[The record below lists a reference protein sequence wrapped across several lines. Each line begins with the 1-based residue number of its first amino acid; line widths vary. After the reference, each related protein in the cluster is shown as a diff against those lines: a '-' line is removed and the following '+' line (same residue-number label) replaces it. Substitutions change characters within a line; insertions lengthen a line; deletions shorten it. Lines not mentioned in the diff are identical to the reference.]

1 MKRRKALSLLLSL
14 TLLLS
19 LALPA
24 TTAYAEEGSSNKGME
39 ISKTATA
46 NKDGSYTITLEAY
59 ATGTKV
65 ISEVT
70 KDVPTDIILVL
81 DQSGSMAN
89 DIGTVSFEQYEDE
102 TDWRGRVSTYH
113 TRNQDYY
120 EYRHNGGS
128 SNLWHKLAD
137 DSYVSVSVAR
147 QEKVNYTT
155 ITNGKN
161 NSTQNGATNYYNNR
175 NNLYAL
181 VNGEYQKVDVGYS
194 VNVNRTYTYKL
205 PDGTQIASSRGNA
218 TSPTFSNID
227 GNVLYLAVA
236 DDTATTYTYTYT
248 DSNNN
253 VQTIGTSTGA
263 TTVFSPALYE
273 RVTSTSGG
281 GTRLDALKNAVN
293 NFANAVHTKS
303 LGKDGQAGGGDDIDH
318 RIALVG
324 FSSPDYNNTELLT
337 GSDINQGD
345 WKGTNI
351 STSDR
356 NGYYYFPTG
365 YEMNGPQYGSISDAQ
380 YKAAL
385 LPMNTDAGLS
395 GVASGVNALTAR
407 GGTRTDNGLA
417 MANKIFEQN
426 PIPNGEK
433 RNRVVIVF
441 TDGIPGLT
449 GYDSDVASS
458 AITQASTAKNTYGAT
473 VYTIGVFSGA
483 DANSAGSLN
492 TKSDADKG
500 NYFLQRVS
508 SNTQYPQRPSY
519 YLSASDSASL
529 NNIFQQI
536 SEQIDEGGSSSTL
549 TGDAVVRDIV
559 SPYFTLPSGAT
570 AANITLE
577 SYSYKGNS
585 LTAADAWEKNE
596 TALGAEASIDTVK
609 DETTGVEQNRVNVRG
624 FNFSENW
631 CGTESQTGTV
641 GDVTYRG
648 NKLVISFKVTPR
660 VGFLGGNNVP
670 TNGEDSG
677 VYENVDA
684 KTAVEE
690 FTVPKANVTI
700 KDVTTTAEDKNVY
713 LLRSVTK
720 EELQSGATVTVG
732 ADEEGKGGIKLDL
745 SKAGDTEQ
753 PYGLEKWQSEYVNI
767 KVTIKD
773 KDGTEITE
781 TDLQNLKEDSE
792 YSIEVKIAPKEEAEA
807 TSAGPEATAKTDKGK
822 ANINVF
828 KPQLTFKDGNAYYGE
843 TAWDDTQYG
852 TNCKTTEKWLHAAA
866 DETSTEDI
874 AVTMLGTRPELTIT
888 YTPDATK
895 LYEDAGTQK
904 FGKADVPVKAETK
917 IDAEDVTKYTTFVH
931 TPCPE
936 DSGYSW
942 TKPTTP
948 GDPAFLIHIKTCKL
962 TVTKAG
968 DSTLDNGSYVF
979 TVRKAGQPYS
989 EVSIQGNG
997 SQTLCE
1003 LPVGTYS
1010 IEEDTGWSWR
1020 YSEKPS
1026 YSENVD
1032 LSSAYP
1038 EGTITC
1044 TNTRV
1049 KDKWL
1054 DGYSAIV
1061 RNVFGIGS
1069 SSAADSDTQ

>member
-89 DIGTVSFEQYEDE
+89 PIGTVSFSEY
-102 TDWRGRVSTYH
+102 TGNNA
-113 TRNQDYY
+113 RNGNLYTH
-120 EYRHNGGS
+120 RHNGGDN
-128 SNLWHKLAD
+128 NLWHKLED
-137 DSYVSVSVAR
+137 GSYVSVSVTI
-147 QEKVNYTT
+147 QEQLGYTE
-155 ITNGKN
+155 ITNGRNESSNK
-161 NSTQNGATNYYNNR
+161 GKYTNLYNNR

-181 VNGEYQKVDVGYS
+181 VNGEYAKVS
-194 VNVNRTYTYKL
+194 VTRSGDRDNYRYTYTL
-205 PDGTQIASSRGNA
+205 PDGTVIA
-218 TSPTFSNID
+218 TSNDSRSTPTISGTDD
-227 GNVLYLAVA
+227 GKLYLAAV
-236 DDTATTYTYTYT
+236 DSTQTVYTYTYT
-248 DSNNN
+248 DSNG
-253 VQTIGTSTGA
+253 VEQTIGTSTGQN
-263 TTVFSPALYE
+263 TTFTTTLYS
-273 RVTSTSGG
+273 RTTSTTGG
-281 GTRLDALKNAVN
+281 GSRLAAIQTAVTNFTNAVT
-293 NFANAVHTKS
+293 AKAK
-303 LGKDGQAGGGDDIDH
+303 GADGVYGTTDDINH
-318 RIALVG
+318 RIAVVG
-324 FSSPDYNNTELLT
+324 FAHGPKAYDGGRYSDDIPAYTNTEVFV
-337 GSDINQGD
+337 GSSQ
-345 WKGTNI
+345 
-351 STSDR
+351 
-356 NGYYYFPTG
+356 Y
-365 YEMNGPQYGSISDAQ
+365 QYGTSASAQ
-380 YKAAL
+380 YGNAFQD
-385 LPMNTDAGLS
+385 MNTQAGYDN
-395 GVASGVNALTAR
+395 VIASKNALDDK
-407 GGTRTDNGLA
+407 GGTYTNLGLE
-417 MANKIFEQN
+417 MANGIFEAN
-426 PIPNGEK
+426 SIPAGTQ

-441 TDGIPGLT
+441 TDGIPGES
-449 GYDSDVASS
+449 GYNGTVAND
-458 AITQASTAKNTYGAT
+458 AISQASTAKNTYGAT

-483 DANSAGSLN
+483 DANSAGSLD

-529 NNIFQQI
+529 NNIFKQI

-577 SYSYKGNS
+577 SYSYKGKS

-631 CGTESQTGTV
+631 CGTESQTGTF

-670 TNGEDSG
+670 TNNGEGSG
-677 VYENVDA
+677 VYENADA
-684 KTAVEE
+684 KTPVEY

-700 KDVTTTAEDKNVY
+700 KDVTTTAKDKNVY
-713 LLRSVTK
+713 LLGGVTLEQLK
-720 EELQSGATVTVG
+720 SGATVTVG
-732 ADEEGKGGIKLDL
+732 ADAEGKGGIALDL
-745 SKAGDTEQ
+745 SKATDEDN
-753 PYGLEKWQSEYVNI
+753 PYGLEKWQSGYVDI
-767 KVTIKD
+767 TVTIKS
-773 KDGTEITE
+773 KDGKEIPAAG
-781 TDLQNLKEDSE
+781 LQNLKEDSE
-792 YSIEVKIAPKEEAEA
+792 YSIEVKIEPKEEAET
-807 TSAGPEATAKTDKGK
+807 TSAGPGATAKTGEDK

-843 TAWDDTQYG
+843 TVAIDFSGNKVGVEKWMHD
-852 TNCKTTEKWLHAAA
+852 TTEAVPA
-866 DETSTEDI
+866 DMIGTAPTLDI
-874 AVTMLGTRPELTIT
+874 SYA
-888 YTPDATK
+888 PDAGKIENSKYTK
-895 LYEDAGTQK
+895 Q
-904 FGKADVPVKAETK
+904 DVPVATTVK
-917 IDAEDVTKYTTFVH
+917 IDAVDVTADTTFVH
-931 TPCPE
+931 TPCQE
-936 DSGYSW
+936 GFGCTWTDS
-942 TKPTTP
+942 TPP
-948 GDPAFLIHIKTCKL
+948 GDPAFLIHIKTCTL

-968 DSTLDNGSYVF
+968 DSKLDNGSYVF
-979 TVRKAGQPYS
+979 TVRKDDRPYS

-997 SQTLCE
+997 SQTLYE

-1010 IEEDTGWSWR
+1010 IEENTGWSWR
-1020 YSEKPS
+1020 YSAGPN
-1026 YSENVD
+1026 YTANVD
-1032 LSSAYP
+1032 LSSTNDK
-1038 EGTITC
+1038 GTITC

-1049 KDKWL
+1049 KEKWL